1 MDYLYL
7 LQTLRESAPGIVN
20 LFFYVISEAAVS
32 VLIAVPAIIY
42 WCCDKQFGTF
52 IFMNSVGSN
61 MITQFVKSVACVYR
75 PWILDSRLYV
85 EPHAA
90 KTATGYSFPSGHTTM
105 GASIY
110 QSIGTWKKKAWI
122 VILCLILSVLTA
134 FSRNWLGAHTLA
146 DVGVA
151 LLIAEIV
158 IFANIFVMRWISMH
172 PEKDILLAVIVFA
185 IEVAAM
191 IFIQF
196 KRYPVDFGLDGKIL
210 VSSKDMIADCY
221 SSFGIVTGFLLGWIL
236 ERRVINFDESGTS
249 KQKILRAILGIA
261 GFLLLFLLILP
272 LICKP
277 MPLYLRKFVK
287 MFVIYFYIFGGFP
300 AIVKK
305 LHK

>member
-7 LQTLRESAPGIVN
+7 LQTLRESAPGIIN

-42 WCCDKQFGTF
+42 WCCDKQFGSF
-52 IFMNSVGSN
+52 IFLNSVGSN
-61 MITQFVKSVACVYR
+61 MITQFVKNVACVYR
-75 PWILDSRLYV
+75 PWILDSRLYI

-110 QSIGTWKKKAWI
+110 QSIATWKKKIWI
-122 VILCLILSVLTA
+122 VILCLVLTLLTA
-134 FSRNWLGAHTLA
+134 VSRNWLGAHTLA

-151 LLIAEIV
+151 ILIAEIV

-196 KRYPVDFGLDGKIL
+196 KHYPVDFGLDGKIL
-210 VSSKDMIADCY
+210 VSPKEMIADCY

-236 ERRVINFDESGTS
+236 ERRVIKFDEGGTT
-249 KQKILRAILGIA
+249 KQKILRAILGIT
-261 GFLLLFLLILP
+261 GFLVLYVLILP

-287 MFVIYFYIFGGFP
+287 MFVIYFYILGGFP